1 MANPGPAVTTSAHP
15 SNVTTSQ
22 TVRLLG
28 SAKGVNA
35 NATGYTSFPVINSSN
50 YTPTQLFIANAN
62 NGGAAVTA
70 SSTVLSITT
79 AGNTG
84 GSTIFS
90 GVTATGNSTILG
102 LTANTIASPT
112 TTYAGQN
119 LFVNV
124 TTAAGTAA
132 TLDVYVYGL
141 DFSTNS

>member
-1 MANPGPAVTTSAHP
+1 MANPGPAVTNSAHP

-28 SAKGVNA
+28 SAQGVNA
-35 NATGYTSFPVINSSN
+35 NATGYTKFPVINSSN
-50 YTPTQLFIANAN
+50 YTPTQLFITNAN
-62 NGGAAVTA
+62 NNGAAVTA

-84 GSTIFS
+84 GTTIFS
-90 GVTATGNSTILG
+90 NVTATGNSSILG
-102 LTANTIASPT
+102 LTTSSIASPT
-112 TTYAGQN
+112 ITYTGQN

-124 TTAAGTAA
+124 TTAAGTPA
-132 TLDVYVYGL
+132 TVDAYVYGL